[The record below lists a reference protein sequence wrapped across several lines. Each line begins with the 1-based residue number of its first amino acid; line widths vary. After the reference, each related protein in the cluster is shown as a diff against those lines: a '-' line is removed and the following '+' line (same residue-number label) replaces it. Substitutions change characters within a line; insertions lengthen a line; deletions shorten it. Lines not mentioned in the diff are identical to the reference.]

1 MDEIERRH
9 EQMAGTEA
17 EAFLQAGA
25 EAPEEPPAE
34 PALPDAGA
42 KVVSWQEARAAS
54 AAVGLGP
61 AAAQT
66 WEMVNAAAAQA
77 NRSRQQAEAF
87 EYLRALVEGD
97 LVYTER
103 SAAVAREV
111 AGIRAKMVAA
121 TKAQLA
127 ATRDSLRDQAD
138 VAAMLADIQG
148 GTPVAPPGDSLRNQ
162 ADVAAMF
169 LADTHGVR
177 DRSRSPPPPRAH
189 RELATPERFVLPD
202 WAKK

>member
-1 MDEIERRH
+1 
-9 EQMAGTEA
+9 MAGTEA

-42 KVVSWQEARAAS
+42 KVVPWQEARAAS

-66 WEMVNAAAAQA
+66 WEMVDAAAAQA

-97 LVYTER
+97 LVYAER

-138 VAAMLADIQG
+138 VAAMLSDIQG
-148 GTPVAPPGDSLRNQ
+148 AGPVGTPGSGGPPGDSLRDQ

-169 LADTHGVR
+169 LADTQWAR
-177 DRSRSPPPPRAH
+177 ERSRSPMPRQAQEE
-189 RELATPERFVLPD
+189 RGGAQRFVVPTLYS
-202 WAKK
+202 K